1 MKRILLPYPLRINP
15 LLSTTNSRAARQAA
29 ESGAETIAGLKPPAQ
44 NLEAPTGLA
53 QSARRASMP

>member
-29 ESGAETIAGLKPPAQ
+29 ESGAETIAGLK

-53 QSARRASMP
+53 QSTRRASTP

>member
-1 MKRILLPYPLRINP
+1 MPQTPEEIALERIK
-15 LLSTTNSRAARQAA
+15 QAA

-53 QSARRASMP
+53 QSARRASTP